1 VLPVRSTAV
10 LRRRVADALAALAAA
25 MDPAS
30 PVRTADDFAAA
41 IAGTEQLAPAFRASR
56 LVTRRFRAVQ
66 PADGVNALVACRE
79 PALAMI
85 ENGETPGVVRRA
97 IGAARKSI
105 REPMDL
111 LPALQDLHRS
121 MSP

>member
-1 VLPVRSTAV
+1 
-10 LRRRVADALAALAAA
+10 VADALAALAAA

-56 LVTRRFRAVQ
+56 LVTRRFHAVQ
-66 PADGVNALVACRE
+66 PADGVDALVACRE